1 MPQPQYISII
11 EGLLFQMS
19 VVDRVKATL
28 KIENMVAST
37 SVGDYI
43 DLVQAA
49 ELFDGAEYDPEHF
62 SGVIVRLKE
71 PSSTVL
77 VFRSGKMVSTGAKG
91 YDIVEDGIGRVVEAL
106 CGAGIIPEV
115 IPYIQYKNIV
125 FSASL
130 NVPLNLNKVALGLG
144 LENVEYEPDTFP
156 GMVYRMFV
164 PKVVILIFSTGRLV
178 ITGCK
183 EYDDAQEAI
192 DIIVRDLEELGALK

>member
-1 MPQPQYISII
+1 
-11 EGLLFQMS
+11 MS
-19 VVDRVKATL
+19 VVDKVKATL

-43 DLVQAA
+43 DLVQTA

-62 SGVIVRLKE
+62 SGVIIRLKD

-91 YDIVEDGIGRVVEAL
+91 YEIVEDGIGRVVEVL
-106 CGAGIIPEV
+106 FGAGLISEV
-115 IPYIQYKNIV
+115 FPYIQFKNIV
-125 FSASL
+125 FSANL
-130 NVPLNLNKVALGLG
+130 NMQLNLNKVALGLG
-144 LENVEYEPDTFP
+144 LENVEYEPDKFP
-156 GMVYRMFV
+156 GMVYRLFV

-183 EYDDAQEAI
+183 EYNDALEAL
-192 DIIVRDLEELGALK
+192 DIIVRDLEEMGILDN

>member
-1 MPQPQYISII
+1 
-11 EGLLFQMS
+11 MS

-37 SVGDYI
+37 SVGDYV
-43 DLVQAA
+43 DLVHAA
-49 ELFDGAEYDPEHF
+49 ELFEGAEYDPEHF
-62 SGVIVRLKE
+62 SGVIVRLKD

-91 YDIVEDGIGRVVEAL
+91 YEIVEDGIGRVVEAMY
-106 CGAGIIPEV
+106 GAGLIPEIV
-115 IPYIQYKNIV
+115 PYIQYKNIV
-125 FSASL
+125 FSANLGVQL
-130 NVPLNLNKVALGLG
+130 NMNKVALGLG

-156 GMVYRMFV
+156 GMVYRLFV

-183 EYDDAQEAI
+183 EYDDALEAL
-192 DIIVRDLEELGALK
+192 DIIVRDLEEMDILE